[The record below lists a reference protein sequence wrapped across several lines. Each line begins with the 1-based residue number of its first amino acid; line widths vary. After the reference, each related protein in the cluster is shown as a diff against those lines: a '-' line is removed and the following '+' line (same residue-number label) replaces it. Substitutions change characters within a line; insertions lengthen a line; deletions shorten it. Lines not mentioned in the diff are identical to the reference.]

1 MTEQE
6 PTDLQILEQAIAGCQ
21 ALQDL
26 AVKYGIK
33 DIFQDNGGKVLQSLI
48 ILGLTAKPGR
58 EGNDALDNEGNEYE
72 LKTLNISLGK
82 GVTTHHHLNLGILG
96 KYRKV
101 KAWYVSLYEN
111 IVLKEI
117 YRITPEELKPIFDL
131 WEGRLQQPGA
141 TPINNPKIP
150 LRYIIEHGTRV
161 YPATP
166 FEQSLADKV
175 ADSEEELQKG

>member
-6 PTDLQILEQAIAGCQ
+6 QTDLQVLEQAMAGCQ

-58 EGNDALDNEGNEYE
+58 EGNDAVDNEGNEYE
-72 LKTLNISLGK
+72 LKTLNISLRTS
-82 GVTTHHHLNLGILG
+82 VTTHHHLNLRILG
-96 KYRKV
+96 KYRQV
-101 KAWYVSLYEN
+101 KAWYISLYEN

-117 YRITPEELKPIFDL
+117 YRITPDELKPIFDQ
-131 WEGRLQQPGA
+131 WENRLQQPGA

-150 LRYIIEHGTRV
+150 LRFIIQHGTRV
-161 YPATP
+161 YPASP
-166 FEQSLADKV
+166 SASSLGDRV
-175 ADSEEELQKG
+175 VDEGDLQEG

>member
-6 PTDLQILEQAIAGCQ
+6 LTDLQALELAMAGCQ

-58 EGNDALDNEGNEYE
+58 EGNDAVDDEGNEYE
-72 LKTLNISLGK
+72 LKTLNISLRTS
-82 GVTTHHHLNLGILG
+82 VTTHHHLNLRILD

-101 KAWYVSLYEN
+101 KAWYISLYEN
-111 IVLKEI
+111 IALKEI
-117 YRITPEELKPIFDL
+117 YRITPEQLAPIFDL
-131 WEGRLQQPGA
+131 WENRLRQEGA

-150 LRYIIEHGTRV
+150 LSFITTRGTKV
-161 YPATP
+161 YPLPT
-166 FEQSLADKV
+166 QLSLADKV
-175 ADSEEELQKG
+175 ELQQG